1 MVEDHLGKY
10 KNRERIKDK
19 YRRVVIDITQ
29 TEQDPIVGI
38 NEHGDEI
45 EVKKNLQKRN
55 NKLLNSSRSFITSVH
70 LLQI

>member
-45 EVKKNLQKRN
+45 EVKKK
-55 NKLLNSSRSFITSVH
+55 SSEKK
-70 LLQI
+70 